1 MVPNI
6 SLVRDGEDRAAPQL
20 SDAFFDEEKMAKIR
34 VYELARDLNLK
45 NQQLIE
51 FILKE
56 TDVKIRHFPY

>member
-1 MVPNI
+1 
-6 SLVRDGEDRAAPQL
+6 
-20 SDAFFDEEKMAKIR
+20 MAKIR